1 MKAPNI
7 SSLSRMPNILIH
19 FIIFQLL
26 IYNIEWIMI
35 WKTSSVLMETHTSVL
50 PTKMNSYWQRKS
62 QDGESKESGEE
73 EEKEIRE

>member
-1 MKAPNI
+1 
-7 SSLSRMPNILIH
+7 
-19 FIIFQLL
+19 
-26 IYNIEWIMI
+26 
-35 WKTSSVLMETHTSVL
+35 METHTSVL